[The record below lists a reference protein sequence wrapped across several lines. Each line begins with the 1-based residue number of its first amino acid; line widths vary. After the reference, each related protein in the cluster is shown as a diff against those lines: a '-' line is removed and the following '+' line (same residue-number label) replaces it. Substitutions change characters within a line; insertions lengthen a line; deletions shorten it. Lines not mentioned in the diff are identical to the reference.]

1 MAVKIR
7 LQRTGMPKQASYRVV
22 VCDAREPRGGAV
34 LENIGHYSPYKPDKP
49 LEINL
54 ESYHNWVAKGAQ
66 PTDAVKRLIKSL
78 RKMGRDT
85 AKENAKADAGIV
97 PGDEPSAGTPPVE
110 VAPVDQEI
118 TTTAAED
125 TELGLN

>member
-7 LQRTGMPKQASYRVV
+7 LQRTGMPKQPSYRVV

-78 RKMGRDT
+78 RKRGRDT
-85 AKENAKADAGIV
+85 AKENAKADTGIAPKEEPPAGI
-97 PGDEPSAGTPPVE
+97 TPVE
-110 VAPVDQEI
+110 AATVDQE
-118 TTTAAED
+118 TTTATED

>member
-1 MAVKIR
+1 LAVKIR

-34 LENIGHYSPYKPDKP
+34 LENIGHYSPYKHDKP
-49 LEINL
+49 LDINL

-78 RKMGRDT
+78 RKKGRDT

-97 PGDEPSAGTPPVE
+97 PREKPPAGTPLVE
-110 VAPVDQEI
+110 VAPVDQE
-118 TTTAAED
+118 TTTATED

>member
-7 LQRTGMPKQASYRVV
+7 LQRTGMPKQPSYRVV

-49 LEINL
+49 LEIDL

-78 RKMGRDT
+78 RKRGRDT
-85 AKENAKADAGIV
+85 AKENAKADAGIA
-97 PGDEPSAGTPPVE
+97 PKEEPPAGITPVE
-110 VAPVDQEI
+110 AATVDQE
-118 TTTAAED
+118 TTTATED

>member
-7 LQRTGMPKQASYRVV
+7 LQRTGKPKQASYRVV
-22 VCDAREPRGGAV
+22 VCDVRKPRDGAV
-34 LENIGHYSPYKPDKP
+34 LQNIGYYSPYKPDKP

-54 ESYHNWVAKGAQ
+54 ESYQNWVAKGAQ

-78 RKMGRDT
+78 RKKGRDT
-85 AKENAKADAGIV
+85 TEEKGKAPPVITPKE
-97 PGDEPSAGTPPVE
+97 EPPAETPPVE
-110 VAPVDQEI
+110 VAPVEQE
-118 TTTAAED
+118 TTTTTED